1 MSEHDE
7 QVAFINWCRLYA
19 TEVPELDL
27 IYAIPNQGG
36 AGYGAMR
43 RGKKLKE
50 EGARSGIPDLHLPI
64 SRGCYLSLY
73 IEMKD
78 VKKGRLSPNQ
88 LDWFEKLTHAGNA
101 VVMARG
107 AEQAKQITLR
117 YLDFPRLWCPDNND
131 DFMLCMN

>member
-1 MSEHDE
+1 LI
-7 QVAFINWCRLYA
+7 QWCRIYA

-50 EGARSGIPDLHLPI
+50 EGARSGLPDLHLPI

-73 IEMKD
+73 VEMKD
-78 VKKGRLSPNQ
+78 VKGGRLSPNQ
-88 LDWFEKLTHAGNA
+88 LDWFEKLEKAGNA
-101 VVMARG
+101 VVL
-107 AEQAKQITLR
+107 AKGFEEGKEAIMK
-117 YLDFPRLWCPDNND
+117 YLEFPRIWSPENPG
-131 DFMLCMN
+131 DFALCMN